1 MAADNND
8 SGIEKKTQMGLPF
21 TKKKKMRIFDSTL
34 EIC

>member
-21 TKKKKMRIFDSTL
+21 TKKKKDEDFRQHA
-34 EIC
+34 

>member
-21 TKKKKMRIFDSTL
+21 TKKKDEDFRQHA
-34 EIC
+34 